1 MRDELDFPENPYDD
15 LGFLFWQIMKA
26 WQRSK
31 HKLLDEFGIT
41 ASQMEILSAIHHL
54 SRANEEI
61 TQIAIANLTNI
72 DPMTTSTILRNLQ
85 KKKLIIRKS
94 SEIDTRARTVEVTDE
109 GYELLV
115 KAVTKIR
122 AASQET
128 FKVVDQEV
136 LKKQLSKLYNVLT
149 ELNK

>member
-1 MRDELDFPENPYDD
+1 MKDELALPENPYDD

-26 WQRSK
+26 WQRNK
-31 HKLLDEFGIT
+31 QKLLDKFGIT
-41 ASQMEILSAIHHL
+41 SSQMEILSAVHHL
-54 SRANEEI
+54 GREDEEI

-94 SEIDTRARTVEVTDE
+94 SEIDTRARTVAVTDE

-115 KAVTKIR
+115 KAVNELRT
-122 AASQET
+122 ASAET
-128 FKVVDQEV
+128 FKDIDQKV
-136 LKKQLSKLYNVLT
+136 LRKELGKLFNVLT